1 MKTIQITKHSITLEV
16 NGKQLIDEEKV
27 SDALYQ
33 IMKANPEIGNTV
45 NSACM
50 MWLATFEVDEV

>member
-1 MKTIQITKHSITLEV
+1 MIAGSKSAIVT
-16 NGKQLIDEEKV
+16 DEEKV
-27 SDALYQ
+27 SEALYE
-33 IMKANPEIGNTV
+33 IMKANPEVGKTV